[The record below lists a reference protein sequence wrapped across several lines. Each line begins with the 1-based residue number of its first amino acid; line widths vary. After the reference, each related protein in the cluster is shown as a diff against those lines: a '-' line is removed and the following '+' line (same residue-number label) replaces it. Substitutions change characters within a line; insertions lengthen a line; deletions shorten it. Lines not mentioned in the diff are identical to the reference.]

1 MVLSLNNIIEVEV
14 TKTKEL
20 VFIAIWLTLNFLF

>member
-20 VFIAIWLTLNFLF
+20 AFIAIWLTLNFFF